1 MQITAEV
8 MPDDELEVM
17 FDAVDVDLNGVVT
30 VDELTAFIWGPESI
44 NDAEAEAEADS
55 GVEGGE
61 NAAGVPSPELE
72 PEPEPG
78 PRVEIPEYQGG
89 ANDAAAAAQRKSP
102 PSSSSAAAAKK
113 LKKKKSSEHLP
124 WEDSKLAERNDAK
137 RKVQA
142 LAVLKLPP
150 GVRGGGGPR
159 LPPKMRPIHA
169 SIAHTSPSPTTQRG
183 GGGGGNEGAD
193 ATAAGTAGAA
203 AAAAARASNG
213 RRRER
218 AKRVSK
224 PPPRSTVYHLEKE
237 PHDYW
242 GQVKQQRQRRAAAA
256 VAANGG
262 PFYAESEASFETV
275 DDPAA
280 TGSTGTAATAGV
292 NGSGGGGGG
301 DTSLSWQSPSGVTD
315 KWHLGT
321 SSLFPVKKRHFLRH
335 LYIKCIILPSQARDR
350 HRKEC

>member
-1 MQITAEV
+1 

-78 PRVEIPEYQGG
+78 PRVEIPEYQ
-89 ANDAAAAAQRKSP
+89 
-102 PSSSSAAAAKK
+102 AAAAKK

-142 LAVLKLPP
+142 LVALKLPP

-321 SSLFPVKKRHFLRH
+321 SSLFPVKKRHFLHH